1 LTINNYFVGFIDLFL
16 QHFLQKYYFP
26 KLLHTMSFCNKLQSK
41 TDFDDEIAFFEE
53 TMENVSGVI
62 TNKTMFL
69 KSNDDIL
76 QNYNRV
82 IEEKNKIIENLQ
94 MINKQNII
102 FIEFVLKELLNKELN
117 YGNFA
122 GLEEM
127 AKKHDKIVDE
137 CDKQILQYRG
147 NQG

>member
-1 LTINNYFVGFIDLFL
+1 
-16 QHFLQKYYFP
+16 
-26 KLLHTMSFCNKLQSK
+26 MSFCNKLQSK

-53 TMENVSGVI
+53 TMENVSGII

-69 KSNDDIL
+69 KFNDDIL

-117 YGNFA
+117 YGNFV

-127 AKKHDKIVDE
+127 AKQHDKIVDE
-137 CDKQILQYRG
+137 CDKQINTCEDVLDGLQKELDVLVK
-147 NQG
+147 

>member
-1 LTINNYFVGFIDLFL
+1 
-16 QHFLQKYYFP
+16 
-26 KLLHTMSFCNKLQSK
+26 MSFCNKLQSK
-41 TDFDDEIAFFEE
+41 TDFDDELELFEK
-53 TMENVSGVI
+53 TMENFSGVI

-127 AKKHDKIVDE
+127 AKKHDKIVDK
-137 CDKQILQYRG
+137 CDKQILQY
-147 NQG
+147 NN